1 MIYSSERRFEVWRWG
16 VGHAALLLRSNA
28 PSANEPRIE
37 VLFKPAYV
45 VCLPSLLEGLTIEE
59 GPDEAMR
66 DEVLRV
72 AGRRLQKRE
81 HFYQIRSG
89 SASGWVIGGGVSSR
103 QDREDYSAPT
113 MFDGWAPREGVVSLF
128 GVNTG

>member
-1 MIYSSERRFEVWRWG
+1 
-16 VGHAALLLRSNA
+16 
-28 PSANEPRIE
+28 

-59 GPDEAMR
+59 GPDEAVR

-72 AGRRLQKRE
+72 AGRSFRKWE

-89 SASGWVIGGGVSSR
+89 SASGWVIGGGVSGR
-103 QDREDYSAPT
+103 QDREDYAAPT
-113 MFDGWAPREGVVSLF
+113 TFDGWAPREGVVSLF
-128 GVNTG
+128 AVNTG